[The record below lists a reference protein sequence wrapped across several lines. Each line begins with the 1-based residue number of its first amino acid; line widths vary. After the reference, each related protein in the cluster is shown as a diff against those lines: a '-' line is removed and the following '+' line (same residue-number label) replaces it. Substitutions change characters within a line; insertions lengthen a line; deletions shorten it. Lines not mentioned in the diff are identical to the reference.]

1 MNGPRYQWGARSLGR
16 LATCHPALR
25 ALFERVILRPDLPS
39 DLTVLCGFRG
49 KPEQDAAFAAGT
61 SRLRWP
67 QSKHNAQPSRAVDVA
82 PLVGGAVTWDW
93 PAYHAFAPL
102 VKAEWAA
109 MQREGLFP
117 GFRLVWG
124 GDWVRFPD
132 GPHWEIAE

>member
-67 QSKHNAQPSRAVDVA
+67 ASKHNAQPSRAVDVA
-82 PLVGGAVTWDW
+82 PYPIDW
-93 PAYHAFAPL
+93 RDGRAFAL
-102 VKAEWAA
+102 LAGYVLAVAD
-109 MQREGLFP
+109 MLREQGQITH
-117 GFRLVWG
+117 RLRWG